1 MKKIKKPLSILLVFM
16 MIVSLFAVVPI
27 SAGAANLTG
36 TVDMSELQ
44 VGDIITVDV
53 TITNNNGYKL
63 KLPSGKVYCDS
74 YDDIYDNMTD
84 VLDRDVIL
92 TSYSFSEGWSG
103 IQLKD
108 DNADDTTFYPVDKDG
123 YGSGPAFIVTA
134 VDSDFSTVTIE
145 TPTYYTVKW
154 KNYDGNVLHEQDVIK
169 GETPSHPNITPTKP
183 ADANYVYT
191 FSGWSPELSP
201 VTADTSYTAQFTSS
215 PIPTDY
221 QSPAISDL
229 WVGDSAEVTATGVIN
244 GTGGTGTASVSQ
256 EGDYT
261 VLTLDNFSYTGVGST
276 YDNNQSPVIYLGN
289 YPLIVRL
296 IGTNVLTQTG
306 TTGDYN
312 GYGFYN
318 SNYNSNVVEVRF
330 EGSGKLTV
338 SSGDSEKNT
347 VGVQT
352 GGRLT
357 LSECTLNAKAGSTD
371 YYYAT
376 SAGVSSEGDTVIEN
390 GAKLTAAGG
399 SVVGD
404 NPRSNGAN
412 AFSYLWGTADIILK
426 SGSVSLSGE
435 TSAIYYYEDDDR
447 DYIRVADGS
456 TLKALKA
463 GDSEGSAVDVALDAI
478 ANQKYIYAEVD
489 APAPTT
495 YTVTW
500 KNGDTVLETDT
511 VEEGNAPAY
520 TGTVPEKAEDANYT
534 YTFSGWSDGTNTYGA
549 SDTLPAVTGDV
560 TYTAQYTATAKTF
573 KAYVKKLTGGTYT
586 LENLTGETT
595 VAQLKEII
603 ADQIDIPA
611 TAQRLIFAGKEL
623 DDAKTLAEYNIGEE
637 STIHLIIR
645 GYTVTWKNGDTVLKT
660 DTVEGGTAPAYTG
673 TAPERAEDANYTYSF
688 AGWTDGTNTY
698 GASDTLP
705 TVTADVTYTATF
717 AAEDK
722 AVKNV
727 IALINALPAAAEIIA
742 ADKAQIEAAR
752 AAYEAL
758 NGDQKALI
766 STETLDKLTAA
777 EAALA
782 AAEKLFAAHS
792 VTLGGNIGVN
802 FFINSKTVDFANADT
817 AVVKFT
823 WDYGKYNEEVNLKE
837 LTLDANG
844 YYKASVDVVAAQIA
858 HKIHA
863 EVYLNGEKLEQTDDY
878 SVQDYAEAVYD
889 NPAEYDSEKPEQLKA
904 LAKALLNYG
913 ANAQTVFDSALIEK
927 PALANANVGNNGY
940 ADVTAEQI
948 AGKING
954 TASDL
959 NAIAS
964 QLGAKYFT
972 SSLIYLSKN
981 TLRIYFTPTSY
992 PGEIPN
998 ANAYDGSKSDHYY
1011 YVDHANIPAAELDD
1025 QQTFNVNGTT
1035 FTFSALDYA
1044 KAVVEST
1051 KMDDDQKNLAKSLY
1065 LYNQAANDYFV

>member
-53 TITNNNGYKL
+53 TITNNNGYEL
-63 KLPSGKVYCDS
+63 KLPSGKIYCES
-74 YDDIYDNMTD
+74 WDDLPYTD
-84 VLDRDVIL
+84 VLDHDVIL
-92 TSYSFSEGWSG
+92 ISYSFSKGLSG

-108 DNADDTTFYPVDKDG
+108 DNADATTYYPVNKDG
-123 YGSGPAFIVTA
+123 YGSGPAFIVSA

-145 TPTYYTVKW
+145 TPTYYIVKW

-215 PIPTDY
+215 PIPSDY

-371 YYYAT
+371 YDYAT

-404 NPRSNGAN
+404 NPHSNGAN

-520 TGTVPEKAEDANYT
+520 TGTAPEKAED
-534 YTFSGWSDGTNTYGA
+534 
-549 SDTLPAVTGDV
+549 
-560 TYTAQYTATAKTF
+560 
-573 KAYVKKLTGGTYT
+573 
-586 LENLTGETT
+586 
-595 VAQLKEII
+595 
-603 ADQIDIPA
+603 
-611 TAQRLIFAGKEL
+611 
-623 DDAKTLAEYNIGEE
+623 EE
-637 STIHLIIR
+637 
-645 GYTVTWKNGDTVLKT
+645 
-660 DTVEGGTAPAYTG
+660 
-673 TAPERAEDANYTYSF
+673 YTYSRK
-688 AGWTDGTNTY
+688 GG
-698 GASDTLP
+698 G
-705 TVTADVTYTATF
+705 
-717 AAEDK
+717 
-722 AVKNV
+722 
-727 IALINALPAAAEIIA
+727 
-742 ADKAQIEAAR
+742 R
-752 AAYEAL
+752 
-758 NGDQKALI
+758 
-766 STETLDKLTAA
+766 KLHLHLLRL
-777 EAALA
+777 ERW
-782 AAEKLFAAHS
+782 H
-792 VTLGGNIGVN
+792 
-802 FFINSKTVDFANADT
+802 
-817 AVVKFT
+817 
-823 WDYGKYNEEVNLKE
+823 
-837 LTLDANG
+837 
-844 YYKASVDVVAAQIA
+844 Q
-858 HKIHA
+858 
-863 EVYLNGEKLEQTDDY
+863 YLRRER
-878 SVQDYAEAVYD
+878 YA
-889 NPAEYDSEKPEQLKA
+889 P
-904 LAKALLNYG
+904 
-913 ANAQTVFDSALIEK
+913 
-927 PALANANVGNNGY
+927 
-940 ADVTAEQI
+940 
-948 AGKING
+948 
-954 TASDL
+954 
-959 NAIAS
+959 
-964 QLGAKYFT
+964 
-972 SSLIYLSKN
+972 
-981 TLRIYFTPTSY
+981 RC
-992 PGEIPN
+992 
-998 ANAYDGSKSDHYY
+998 HR
-1011 YVDHANIPAAELDD
+1011 
-1025 QQTFNVNGTT
+1025 
-1035 FTFSALDYA
+1035 
-1044 KAVVEST
+1044 
-1051 KMDDDQKNLAKSLY
+1051 
-1065 LYNQAANDYFV
+1065 

>member
-1 MKKIKKPLSILLVFM
+1 MKKIKKPVSILLVFM
-16 MIVSLFAVVPI
+16 MIVSLFAIVPI

-53 TITNNNGYKL
+53 TITNNNGYEL
-63 KLPSGKVYCDS
+63 KLPSGKIFCES
-74 YDDIYDNMTD
+74 WDDLPYTD
-84 VLDRDVIL
+84 VLDHDVIL
-92 TSYSFSEGWSG
+92 ISYSFSEGLSG

-108 DNADDTTFYPVDKDG
+108 DNADATTYYPVNKDG

-183 ADANYVYT
+183 ADANHVYT

-215 PIPTDY
+215 PIPSDY

-318 SNYNSNVVEVRF
+318 ANYNSNVVEVRF

-371 YYYAT
+371 YTYAT

-404 NPRSNGAN
+404 NPHSNGAN

-435 TSAIYYYEDDDR
+435 TSAIYYYADDYR

-549 SDTLPAVTGDV
+549 SDTLPEVTGDI

-623 DDAKTLAEYNIGEE
+623 DDAKTLAEYNIGKE

-673 TAPERAEDANYTYSF
+673 TVPEKAEDENNTYTFS
-688 AGWTDGTNTY
+688 GWTDGTNTY

-823 WDYGKYNEEVNLKE
+823 WDDGKYNEEVNLKE

-863 EVYLNGEKLEQTDDY
+863 EVYLNGEKLDPTDNY
-878 SVQDYAEAVYD
+878 SVQDYAEAVYN
-889 NPAEYDSEKPEQLKA
+889 NPAKYDREKPGQLRA

-913 ANAQTVFDSALIEK
+913 ANAQTVFDSALTEK

-959 NAIAS
+959 NAIATR
-964 QLGAKYFT
+964 LGAKYFT

-1051 KMDDDQKNLAKSLY
+1051 KMDDNQKNLAKSLY

>member
-16 MIVSLFAVVPI
+16 MIVSLFAIVPI
-27 SAGAANLTG
+27 SAGATTYG
-36 TVDMSELQ
+36 SGYVDARNLQ
-44 VGDIITVDV
+44 VGDIITGSAEYASGFDGYTVVLKGGGYATGIASMGMIDEIYSEDRRIPPGNFELQIDEGHLMLDDYNDWGEFVPVANNKIVDAV
-53 TITNNNGYKL
+53 IILAKDESTITLGGFDTNATFTVIWKNWDGATL
-63 KLPSGKVYCDS
+63 E
-74 YDDIYDNMTD
+74 TD
-84 VLDRDVIL
+84 ANVK
-92 TSYSFSEGWSG
+92 FG
-103 IQLKD
+103 
-108 DNADDTTFYPVDKDG
+108 A
-123 YGSGPAFIVTA
+123 
-134 VDSDFSTVTIE
+134 
-145 TPTYYTVKW
+145 TPTY
-154 KNYDGNVLHEQDVIK
+154 NGN
-169 GETPSHPNITPTKP
+169 TP
-183 ADANYVYT
+183 
-191 FSGWSPELSP
+191 E
-201 VTADTSYTAQFTSS
+201 
-215 PIPTDY
+215 
-221 QSPAISDL
+221 
-229 WVGDSAEVTATGVIN
+229 
-244 GTGGTGTASVSQ
+244 
-256 EGDYT
+256 
-261 VLTLDNFSYTGVGST
+261 
-276 YDNNQSPVIYLGN
+276 
-289 YPLIVRL
+289 R
-296 IGTNVLTQTG
+296 
-306 TTGDYN
+306 
-312 GYGFYN
+312 
-318 SNYNSNVVEVRF
+318 
-330 EGSGKLTV
+330 
-338 SSGDSEKNT
+338 
-347 VGVQT
+347 
-352 GGRLT
+352 
-357 LSECTLNAKAGSTD
+357 
-371 YYYAT
+371 
-376 SAGVSSEGDTVIEN
+376 
-390 GAKLTAAGG
+390 
-399 SVVGD
+399 
-404 NPRSNGAN
+404 
-412 AFSYLWGTADIILK
+412 
-426 SGSVSLSGE
+426 
-435 TSAIYYYEDDDR
+435 
-447 DYIRVADGS
+447 
-456 TLKALKA
+456 
-463 GDSEGSAVDVALDAI
+463 
-478 ANQKYIYAEVD
+478 
-489 APAPTT
+489 
-495 YTVTW
+495 
-500 KNGDTVLETDT
+500 
-511 VEEGNAPAY
+511 
-520 TGTVPEKAEDANYT
+520 AEDENNT

-623 DDAKTLAEYNIGEE
+623 DDAKTLAEYNIGKE

-673 TAPERAEDANYTYSF
+673 TAPERAEDANYTYTFS
-688 AGWTDGTNTY
+688 GWTDGTNTY

-802 FFINSKTVDFANADT
+802 FFINSKTVDFANAET

-878 SVQDYAEAVYD
+878 SVQDYAEAVYN
-889 NPAEYDSEKPEQLKA
+889 NPEEYDSEKPEQLKA

-959 NAIAS
+959 NAIATR
-964 QLGAKYFT
+964 LGAKYFT

-992 PGEIPN
+992 LGEIPN